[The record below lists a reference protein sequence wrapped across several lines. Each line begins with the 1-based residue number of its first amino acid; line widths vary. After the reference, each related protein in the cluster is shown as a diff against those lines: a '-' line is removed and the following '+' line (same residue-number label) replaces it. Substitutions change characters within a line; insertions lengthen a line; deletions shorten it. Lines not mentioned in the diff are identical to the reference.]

1 MLYISPPFGNY
12 FDYGKHSARIRGTF
26 TADRRRGLVYHTL
39 RSLRPVEGG
48 WRNQIGF
55 RNKGLQNIKKFDMS
69 SYYSLAALD
78 SNWVTLFTMLPQNA
92 KIELN
97 VGCPN
102 VGTYSIRRAEI
113 KLFTSHYKNLIVK
126 MSPNVT
132 REFLDDCQEL
142 GVKTIHLSNTIPTS
156 RGGIS
161 GSQLKEL
168 CLPLVESTATTYNME
183 IIAGGGIYSKQDV
196 IDYANAGAKH
206 FSISTVFITA
216 PWRVSSIHDA
226 AWKVSHDRAV
236 YRKVTT

>member
-12 FDYGKHSARIRGTF
+12 FKGKGNSTRIRGTF

-55 RNKGLQNIKKFDMS
+55 RNKGLKNIKKFDTS

-78 SNWVTLFTMLPQNA
+78 SSWVPLFCMLPTYL

-102 VGTYSIRRAEI
+102 VETYNIRRADI
-113 KLFTSHYKNLIVK
+113 RLFTTNYKDVIVK
-126 MSPNVT
+126 VSPNVT

-142 GVKTIHLSNTIPTS
+142 GVKTIHLCNTIPTE
-156 RGGIS
+156 RGGLS
-161 GSQLKEL
+161 GKPLKRV
-168 CLPLVESTATTYNME
+168 CLPLVKSIATTYNMD

-196 IDYANAGAKH
+196 VDYANAGAKH
-206 FSISTVFITA
+206 FSISTVYITA
-216 PWRVSSIHDA
+216 PWRISAIHDA
-226 AWKVSHDRAV
+226 AWRVSHNSAV
-236 YRKVTT
+236 YGKDI